1 MINTHTNEVFVT
13 VRASCFGVRFGAGF
27 VAPLYLAI
35 IKSLKIAV
43 FVLVYT
49 IIISVCI
56 V

>member
-13 VRASCFGVRFGAGF
+13 FRASYFGVRFGAGF

-35 IKSLKIAV
+35 IKLLKITV

-49 IIISVCI
+49 IIIS
-56 V
+56 